1 MIFKDIYPV
10 LSLARFKVILVPE
23 NSKSSVTAKTAE
35 TAETVFAGVREDM
48 ILGTYLK
55 LEDCKVRDIFEGTDN
70 GIPAVVIAIQETDKE
85 KRA

>member
-10 LSLARFKVILVPE
+10 LSLARFRVILASE
-23 NSKSSVTAKTAE
+23 NSKSSETAE
-35 TAETVFAGVREDM
+35 AAETVFAGVREDM

-55 LEDCKVRDIFEGTDN
+55 LEDCKVMDIFEGTDN
-70 GIPAVVIAIQETDKE
+70 GVPAVVIAIQETDKE

>member
-23 NSKSSVTAKTAE
+23 NSKSSETAKTAE

-55 LEDCKVRDIFEGTDN
+55 LEDCKVMDIFEGTDN

>member
-10 LSLARFKVILVPE
+10 LSLARFRVILAPE
-23 NSKSSVTAKTAE
+23 NGKSSE